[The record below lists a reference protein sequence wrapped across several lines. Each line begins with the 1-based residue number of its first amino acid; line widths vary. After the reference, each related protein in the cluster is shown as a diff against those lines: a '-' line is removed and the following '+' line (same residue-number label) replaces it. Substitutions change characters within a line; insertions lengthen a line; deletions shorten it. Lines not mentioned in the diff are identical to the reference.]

1 RLLTRP
7 PFQPYLHD
15 STANSLSL
23 PLGCPDDK
31 KIEKTITLTECG
43 AYRITNPTTEF
54 CGGMRSRDSL
64 RIKDSYDEA
73 TDSKYR

>member
-1 RLLTRP
+1 MRDKSSLASDVRYE
-7 PFQPYLHD
+7 FFGDRD
-15 STANSLSL
+15 SHS
-23 PLGCPDDK
+23 DDK
-31 KIEKTITLTECG
+31 KIEKTITLTKCG